1 MDKYIDCGKVY
12 VEYVKDKG
20 LSAFARQNI
29 KEGELVEKGIAI
41 LVNTD
46 GHEHSH
52 LFTWSQDKTKW
63 AYTSGLSTFYNTSL
77 TPNCIMNRDFDNNTF
92 TIKALQDIKKN
103 EELTHLYR
111 SLQWRKCFNNLN
123 QHLRK

>member
-46 GHEHSH
+46 GHENSH

-63 AYTSGLSTFYNTSL
+63 AYTSGVATFYNTSL

-92 TIKALQDIKKN
+92 TIKALQDIKKD